1 MAETNTCQ
9 YNSTVTVKQTLD
21 TGISS
26 SAGDRTL
33 IHDNINTSAVL
44 NASSTIPVTKMIW
57 VNQALTAGAKTL
69 DLTSLTGTNG
79 ASVDFTGLKVQVA
92 KLKNPTGNAAMTIK
106 FGAANPYNL
115 LGASWTLIILAGQ
128 EITVYGNDATPDV
141 AGGAKDIDIAGT
153 GSEIIEIQLVAG

>member
-1 MAETNTCQ
+1 MAEENTLQ
-9 YNSTVTVKQTLD
+9 YNSIVTVKQTLD
-21 TGISS
+21 TGINS
-26 SAGDRTL
+26 SASDRTVTQ
-33 IHDNINTSAVL
+33 DQINTTKTLSAG
-44 NASSTIPVTKMIW
+44 TTPPVTKMIW

-79 ASVDFTGLKVQVA
+79 ASVTFSGLKVQSA
-92 KLKNPTGNAAMTIK
+92 KFKNPTGNAAMTIK

-115 LGASWTLIILAGQ
+115 LGASWTLILLAGQ

-153 GSEIIEIQLVAG
+153 GSEIIEVQLVAG